1 MINTDKK
8 YFDEVFGANDRPAER
23 YNGPSTN
30 YHKCSNGIL
39 HRNRH

>member
-1 MINTDKK
+1 MNNDDRE
-8 YFDEVFGANDRPAER
+8 YFDEVFGVNNKPIER

-30 YHKCSNGIL
+30 YYKGSNGIL